1 MQRGRLRAD
10 LLIEESRRKWQGRS
24 VSDRQG
30 ILKHIHVL
38 VLEDEP
44 DTRDLLGIVLQ
55 TEGASAIL
63 VQNVPEALDAVR
75 TARPDVIVADIG
87 LPEYNG
93 YAFIAALRKEEDR
106 ALRATPVIAL
116 TAFATA
122 ADRDTALVSGFDLYM
137 TKPFDPGQLVSTIK
151 QLYDQRTD
159 TAA

>member
-1 MQRGRLRAD
+1 MP
-10 LLIEESRRKWQGRS
+10 
-24 VSDRQG
+24 DRQG
-30 ILKHIHVL
+30 ILKDIYVL
-38 VLEDEP
+38 VLEDET

-63 VQNVPEALDAVR
+63 VQNVPEALDALR
-75 TARPDVIVADIG
+75 AGRPPDVIVADIG

-106 ALRATPVIAL
+106 ALRTTPVIAL

-137 TKPFDPGQLVSTIK
+137 TKPFDPGQLVSTIR
-151 QLYDQRTD
+151 QLYDQRAD

>member
-1 MQRGRLRAD
+1 
-10 LLIEESRRKWQGRS
+10 
-24 VSDRQG
+24 VPDRQG
-30 ILKHIHVL
+30 ILKDTNVL
-38 VLEDEP
+38 VLEDET

-63 VQNVPEALDAVR
+63 VQNVPEALDALR
-75 TARPDVIVADIG
+75 AGRPPDVIVADIG

-106 ALRATPVIAL
+106 ALRTTPVIAL

-137 TKPFDPGQLVSTIK
+137 TKPFDPGQLVSTIR
-151 QLYDQRTD
+151 QLYDQRAD

>member
-1 MQRGRLRAD
+1 
-10 LLIEESRRKWQGRS
+10 
-24 VSDRQG
+24 VPDRQG
-30 ILKHIHVL
+30 ILKDIYVL
-38 VLEDEP
+38 VLEDET

-63 VQNVPEALDAVR
+63 VQNVPEALDALR
-75 TARPDVIVADIG
+75 AGRPPDVIVADIG

-106 ALRATPVIAL
+106 ALRTTPVIAL

-137 TKPFDPGQLVSTIK
+137 TKPFDPGQLVSTIR
-151 QLYDQRTD
+151 QLYDQRAD

>member
-1 MQRGRLRAD
+1 
-10 LLIEESRRKWQGRS
+10 
-24 VSDRQG
+24 VPDRQD
-30 ILKHIHVL
+30 ILKDIHVL
-38 VLEDEP
+38 VLEDET

-63 VQNVPEALDAVR
+63 VQNVPEALDALR
-75 TARPDVIVADIG
+75 TGRPPDVIVADIG

-93 YAFIAALRKEEDR
+93 YAFIAALRNEEDR
-106 ALRATPVIAL
+106 ALRTTPVIAL

-137 TKPFDPGQLVSTIK
+137 TKPFDPGQLVSTIR
-151 QLYDQRTD
+151 QLYDQRAD

>member
-1 MQRGRLRAD
+1 MP
-10 LLIEESRRKWQGRS
+10 
-24 VSDRQG
+24 DRQG
-30 ILKHIHVL
+30 ILKDIYVL
-38 VLEDEP
+38 VLEDET

-55 TEGASAIL
+55 TEGARAIL
-63 VQNVPEALDAVR
+63 VQNVPEALDALR
-75 TARPDVIVADIG
+75 AGRPDVIVADIG

-106 ALRATPVIAL
+106 ALRTTPVIAL

-137 TKPFDPGQLVSTIK
+137 TKPFDPGQLVSTIR
-151 QLYDQRTD
+151 QLYDHRAD